1 MILFVAIAAAMCA
14 AACLIVLRPLLW
26 LPRKTEVLADPL
38 LFQAEHATLQRQLQ
52 AGVITADAFADA
64 RDTLARRL
72 LQAVVATPAA
82 APGPRAAAP
91 MWRAVLMVLLFIP
104 LLALP
109 VYWKVGTPA
118 ALRTDLAAAADLSPA
133 GAIEQM
139 RERIRALEERLAKA
153 PQDAAGWSTLGRSYA
168 ALGEYRKA
176 ADAYAR
182 AEPLAPQDAQM
193 LADYA
198 DALAMAQERKLQ
210 GEPLRLLKRALA
222 ADPDNIKALLLAG
235 TADFESGDYKNAVAL
250 WERVKSLAPQDTELI
265 ASLQKSIDEASVK
278 SGAPATSGK
287 AATPSKAASVPAA
300 GAGKAASVPA
310 AGAGKALATVA
321 SAGEAALSGR
331 VTLSGALQ
339 GRVSPDDAVF
349 IFARAAAG
357 PRMPLA
363 AMKKQVRD
371 LPFDFKLDDSMAM
384 APQFKLSSAPEVILT
399 ARISKSG
406 DPVPKPGDFEG
417 NSAPLK
423 IGTAGIKLEISEA
436 VK

>member
-1 MILFVAIAAAMCA
+1 MILFAAIAAAMCA

-26 LPRKTEVLADPL
+26 PPRRAEVLANPQ

-52 AGVITADAFADA
+52 TGAITPEAFAAA

-72 LQAVVATPAA
+72 LEAVVAVPASTVGRRTA
-82 APGPRAAAP
+82 APF
-91 MWRAVLMVLLFIP
+91 WRAVLMVVLFIP

-109 VYWKVGTPA
+109 VYWKVGAPD
-118 ALRTDLAAAADLSPA
+118 ALRGGMAAAGDLSPVA
-133 GAIEQM
+133 AIEQLGQ
-139 RERIRALEERLAKA
+139 RIRALEERLAKA

-182 AEPLAPQDAQM
+182 AEPLAPNDAQM

-198 DALAMAQERKLQ
+198 DALAMAQDRKLT

-250 WERVKSLAPQDTELI
+250 WERVKTLAPQDSGLI
-265 ASLQKSIDEASVK
+265 TSLQKSIDEASAK
-278 SGAPATSGK
+278 SGAPAS
-287 AATPSKAASVPAA
+287 
-300 GAGKAASVPA
+300 AGKAASAPS
-310 AGAGKALATVA
+310 AGADKASGAAAIT
-321 SAGEAALSGR
+321 GEAAISGR
-331 VTLSGALQ
+331 VTLSAALKS
-339 GRVSPDDAVF
+339 RVSPDDAVF

-384 APQFKLSSAPEVILT
+384 APQFKLSSVPEVILT

-406 DPVPKPGDFEG
+406 DPIPKPGDFEG
-417 NSAPLK
+417 NSAPMK
-423 IGTAGIKLEISEA
+423 IGAAGIKLEISEA

>member
-38 LFQAEHATLQRQLQ
+38 LFQAEHASLQRQLQ
-52 AGVITADAFADA
+52 AGAITADAFADA

-91 MWRAVLMVLLFIP
+91 LWRAVLMVLLFIP

-109 VYWKVGTPA
+109 VYWKVGTPE

-287 AATPSKAASVPAA
+287 AA
-300 GAGKAASVPA
+300 SVPA

-384 APQFKLSSAPEVILT
+384 APQFKLSSVPEVILT

-406 DPVPKPGDFEG
+406 DPIPKPGDFEG
-417 NSAPLK
+417 NSVPLK
-423 IGTAGIKLEISEA
+423 IGTVGIKLEISEA

>member
-38 LFQAEHATLQRQLQ
+38 LFQAEHANLQRQLQ
-52 AGVITADAFADA
+52 AGAITADAFADA

-91 MWRAVLMVLLFIP
+91 LWRAVLMVLLFIP

-287 AATPSKAASVPAA
+287 AAAPGKAATVPAA
-300 GAGKAASVPA
+300 GS
-310 AGAGKALATVA
+310 GKALETLA
-321 SAGEAALSGR
+321 SAGEAAVSGR

>member
-1 MILFVAIAAAMCA
+1 MILFAAIAAAMCA

-38 LFQAEHATLQRQLQ
+38 LVQAEHASLQRQLQ
-52 AGVITADAFADA
+52 AGAITADAFADA

-109 VYWKVGTPA
+109 VYWKVGTPE

-250 WERVKSLAPQDTELI
+250 WERVKSLATQDTELI

-278 SGAPATSGK
+278 SGAPATS
-287 AATPSKAASVPAA
+287 
-300 GAGKAASVPA
+300 GKAASVPA

-384 APQFKLSSAPEVILT
+384 APQFKLSSVPEVIVT